1 MSPKKTVPRNPDY
14 TPNYVLLRSG
24 GVASHRVRRV
34 VLRRSCIQ
42 VSFGCQQM
50 RRIHHI
56 NLVVPVLDGVVD
68 RIAAV
73 TGVAPRGVE
82 YLEARGV
89 ALQRFD
95 LDGTW
100 LVLVAPT
107 RPDSPAA
114 AWLEQHGPGL
124 FLLSFEADS
133 LEAALDSLAEQG
145 VAPAGPV
152 RRGLDDWRVVDLD
165 AEAFGGLPLQ
175 LTATGPQEPT
185 DTE

>member
-1 MSPKKTVPRNPDY
+1 
-14 TPNYVLLRSG
+14 
-24 GVASHRVRRV
+24 
-34 VLRRSCIQ
+34 
-42 VSFGCQQM
+42 M

-56 NLVVPVLDGVVD
+56 NLVVEALDDVVE
-68 RIAAV
+68 RFAAV
-73 TGVAPRGVE
+73 TGAAPKGVE
-82 YLEARGV
+82 YLESRGV

-95 LDGTW
+95 LGGTW

-114 AWLEQHGPGL
+114 VWLEQHGPGL

-145 VAPAGPV
+145 VAPAGPA
-152 RRGLDDWRVVDLD
+152 RRGLDDWRVVDLAAD
-165 AEAFGGLPLQ
+165 AFGGLPVQ
-175 LTATGPQEPT
+175 LTATGPQTPT

>member
-1 MSPKKTVPRNPDY
+1 
-14 TPNYVLLRSG
+14 
-24 GVASHRVRRV
+24 
-34 VLRRSCIQ
+34 
-42 VSFGCQQM
+42 M

-56 NLVVPVLDGVVD
+56 NLVVPTLDGVVE
-68 RIAAV
+68 RFAAV
-73 TGVAPRGVE
+73 TGVGPMDVE
-82 YLEARGV
+82 YLEPRGV

-100 LVLVAPT
+100 LVLMAPT

-133 LEAALDSLAEQG
+133 LAAALDALAEHG
-145 VAPAGPV
+145 IAPDGPQ
-152 RRGLDDWRVVDLD
+152 RRGLDDWRVVDLAAD
-165 AEAFGGLPLQ
+165 AFGGLPLQ
-175 LTATGPQEPT
+175 LTATGPHTPT